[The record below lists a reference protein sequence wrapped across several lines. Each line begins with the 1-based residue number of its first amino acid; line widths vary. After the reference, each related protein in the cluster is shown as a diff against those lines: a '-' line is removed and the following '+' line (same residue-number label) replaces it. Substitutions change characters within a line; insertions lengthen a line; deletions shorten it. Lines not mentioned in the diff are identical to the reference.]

1 MAKWFALVGW
11 MLSAL
16 LLMLLVVRG
25 VAWPFPAPSAVT
37 TTTTAP
43 SGVQISNSRVRGNPD
58 AKVTLVEY
66 ADFQ

>member
-16 LLMLLVVRG
+16 LLMVLAVRG
-25 VAWPFPAPSAVT
+25 VSWPFPAPSTV